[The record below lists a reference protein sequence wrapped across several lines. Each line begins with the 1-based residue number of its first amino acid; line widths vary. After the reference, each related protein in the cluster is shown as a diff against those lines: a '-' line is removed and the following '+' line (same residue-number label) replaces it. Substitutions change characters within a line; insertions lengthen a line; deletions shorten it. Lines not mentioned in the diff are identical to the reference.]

1 MSYYV
6 AKGVPW
12 RYKGVT
18 DVTDCKTSE
27 DVIAKAH
34 LDWEVDKCEL
44 YQLPNQDVL

>member
-27 DVIAKAH
+27 DVI
-34 LDWEVDKCEL
+34 VSNIR
-44 YQLPNQDVL
+44 YSFM